1 MPSPGYNNPMPK
13 SPKIALVTGGA
24 GALGAGV
31 VQVLREAGIDVVVAD
46 RQPPRDGDIRYRAT
60 NLLDEESVRGLV
72 SELAAAGGFDILVN
86 LVGGFTL
93 GSVAESSSAALDE
106 MYALNLKPVF
116 TVCRFAVPVLAARG
130 GGKIVNVAARPAV
143 VPVAGMA
150 AYAVTKAAVARL
162 TEVLALETLAQNIQ
176 VNAVLPSVIDTPANR
191 SAMPQADPSRWVTP
205 QSIGKV
211 IRFLSSDDANDVSG
225 ALLPVYGRS

>member
-1 MPSPGYNNPMPK
+1 MTSTAK
-13 SPKIALVTGGA
+13 TAVVTGGA

-31 VQVLREAGIDVVVAD
+31 VQVLRAAGIDVVVAD
-46 RQPPRDGDIRYRAT
+46 RQPPRDGAVRYRAT

-72 SELAAAGGFDILVN
+72 SEVAAAGGFDYLVN
-86 LVGGFTL
+86 LVGGFAM
-93 GSVAESSSAALDE
+93 GSVAESSAAVLDD
-106 MYALNLKPVF
+106 MYALNLRPVF
-116 TVCRFAVPVLAARG
+116 TACRFAVPVLAARG

-162 TEVLALETLAQNIQ
+162 TEVLALETQAQNIQ

-191 SAMPQADPSRWVTP
+191 KAMPQADPARWVTP
-205 QSIGKV
+205 ESIGRV
-211 IRFLSSDDANDVSG
+211 VRFLCSDDAKDVSG

>member
-1 MPSPGYNNPMPK
+1 MNTLPK
-13 SPKIALVTGGA
+13 TAVVTGGA

-31 VQVLREAGIDVVVAD
+31 VQVLREAGVAVIVAD
-46 RQPPRDGDIRYRAT
+46 RHPPRDTAFGYRET
-60 NLLDEESVRGLV
+60 NLLDEEGVRGLFA
-72 SELAAAGGFDILVN
+72 ELAAQGGFDMLVN
-86 LVGGFTL
+86 LVGGFVM
-93 GSVAESSSAALDE
+93 GGVAESSAAELDD

-116 TVCRFAVPVLAARG
+116 TACRYAVPVLAARG

-162 TEVLALETLAQNIQ
+162 TEVLALETAAQNIQ

-191 SAMPQADPSRWVTP
+191 RAMPQADPSRWVTP
-205 QSIGKV
+205 ESIGKV
-211 IRFLSSDDANDVSG
+211 IRFLCSDDANDVSG
-225 ALLPVYGRS
+225 ALVPVYGRS